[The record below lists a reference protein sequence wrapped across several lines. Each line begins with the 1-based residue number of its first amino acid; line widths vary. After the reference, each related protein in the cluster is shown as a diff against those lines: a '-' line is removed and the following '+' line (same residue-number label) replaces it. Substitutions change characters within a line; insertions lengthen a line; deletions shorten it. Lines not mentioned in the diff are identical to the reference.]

1 MDICVISTFGLIN
14 NTAMNIHV
22 QDFLWILQE
31 FSFLLGLYLGVEFL
45 GLYVTLY
52 VICWG
57 TDRLISKATAPFYFP
72 TNSVMRVPVQRLVF
86 SHFLIWAILVGM
98 K

>member
-52 VICWG
+52 VIC
-57 TDRLISKATAPFYFP
+57 
-72 TNSVMRVPVQRLVF
+72 
-86 SHFLIWAILVGM
+86 
-98 K
+98 